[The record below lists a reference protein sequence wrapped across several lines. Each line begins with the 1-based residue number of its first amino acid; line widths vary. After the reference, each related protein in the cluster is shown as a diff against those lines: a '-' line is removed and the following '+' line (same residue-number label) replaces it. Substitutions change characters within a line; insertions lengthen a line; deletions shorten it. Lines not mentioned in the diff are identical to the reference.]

1 MVSRDLSSDAL
12 TSDWEAWL
20 LLLLLRGTSLR
31 FFKTEQTVTTAAR
44 TLQSCLCSI
53 GKEDMG
59 PRPTNVVG
67 VCGRRHEKF
76 HYVIQNPSTLKN
88 KLC

>member
-31 FFKTEQTVTTAAR
+31 FFKTEQTVTTLMF
-44 TLQSCLCSI
+44 LQQQELCKVVFAQL
-53 GKEDMG
+53 GKRIWDQDLRMWWVF
-59 PRPTNVVG
+59 VVAG
-67 VCGRRHEKF
+67 MKSF
-76 HYVIQNPSTLKN
+76 IT
-88 KLC
+88 

>member
-31 FFKTEQTVTTAAR
+31 FFKTEQTVTTLIPSLTGGR
-44 TLQSCLCSI
+44 GMFS
-53 GKEDMG
+53 
-59 PRPTNVVG
+59 VVPPG
-67 VCGRRHEKF
+67 SNIVRGHCR
-76 HYVIQNPSTLKN
+76 Q
-88 KLC
+88 